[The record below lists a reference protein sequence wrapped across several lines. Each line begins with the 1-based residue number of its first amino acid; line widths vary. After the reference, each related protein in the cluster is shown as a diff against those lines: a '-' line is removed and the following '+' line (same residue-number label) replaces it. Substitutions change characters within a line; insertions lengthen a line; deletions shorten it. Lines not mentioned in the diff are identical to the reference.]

1 MSPRSFRSTRPGRR
15 SVAKVVV
22 NTLLAL
28 IAPADL
34 KSQAGRERE
43 KEDALKI
50 EGLGGHQNPSAEANI
65 ALSMLDWAIGTRR

>member
-1 MSPRSFRSTRPGRR
+1 
-15 SVAKVVV
+15 V

-50 EGLGGHQNPSAEANI
+50 AKDLEATKT
-65 ALSMLDWAIGTRR
+65 LLPKPTSP

>member
-50 EGLGGHQNPSAEANI
+50 AKDLEATKT
-65 ALSMLDWAIGTRR
+65 LLPKPTSP